1 MIHGCKTKLIVI
13 RGKQIKTLLIIL
25 IKLLITNY
33 LLTVEEGYKVAKER
47 DLLLIGKQLKEV
59 YEKVESL

>member
-1 MIHGCKTKLIVI
+1 MIHGCKIELIVI
-13 RGKQIKTLLIIL
+13 RGKQIKTLLININKIINHEL
-25 IKLLITNY
+25 PSTI
-33 LLTVEEGYKVAKER
+33 EEGCKVAKER